1 MIFQTFGPKG
11 APTIMLILG
20 LFLGGGYEV
29 FAPLGGIPEEVAR
42 RITELTELTE
52 LTN

>member
-1 MIFQTFGPKG
+1 MKFQTFGPNG
-11 APTIMLILG
+11 APTIMLITR
-20 LFLGGGYEV
+20 LFFGGGYEV
-29 FAPLGGIPEEVAR
+29 FAPLAGIPEVVAR